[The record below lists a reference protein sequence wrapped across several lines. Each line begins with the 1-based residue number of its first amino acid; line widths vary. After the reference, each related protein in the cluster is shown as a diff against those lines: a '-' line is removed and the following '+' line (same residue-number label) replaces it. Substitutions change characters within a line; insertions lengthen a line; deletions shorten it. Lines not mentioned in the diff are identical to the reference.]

1 MINSVSFY
9 EKLVGIKSSLGSIAI
24 LIASYFAAYY
34 GGVRLDGVLNLHFT
48 RDISHQ
54 VVITDLL
61 VNIISLVLVF
71 GISLFLINKRLP
83 RLADLLPQ
91 LLWAQWPLIPLCLL
105 SLIFDFHAMGDMAK
119 ESVNKEELMDM
130 ISSAPF
136 WLAFFILL
144 QGIIIHIYF
153 YYGLFKVDS
162 GLKGSKL
169 GWTFTATLLLSS
181 FLSMFIIHNI

>member
-9 EKLVGIKSSLGSIAI
+9 EKLIGIRSSLGAIAV
-24 LIASYFAAYY
+24 LLALYFAAYF

-48 RDISHQ
+48 KEISHQ
-54 VVITDLL
+54 VIMTDLL
-61 VNIISLVLVF
+61 VNIVSLVLVF
-71 GISLFLINKRLP
+71 GLSLFLINRRLP

-105 SLIFDFHAMGDMAK
+105 SFIFDFHAMGDMAK
-119 ESVNKEELMDM
+119 D
-130 ISSAPF
+130 SSNMAGLINMTSSPAF
-136 WLAFFILL
+136 WLATLILIG
-144 QGIIIHIYF
+144 GIIIHVHF

-169 GWTFTATLLLSS
+169 GWTFTVTLLVSS
-181 FLSMFIIHNI
+181 FLSMFIIHNL